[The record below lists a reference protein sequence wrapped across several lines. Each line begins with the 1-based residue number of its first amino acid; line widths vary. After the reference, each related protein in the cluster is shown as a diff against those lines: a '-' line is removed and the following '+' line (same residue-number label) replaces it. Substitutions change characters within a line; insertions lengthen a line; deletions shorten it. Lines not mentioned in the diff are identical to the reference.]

1 MPPVSPQQLFKSL
14 SDETRLSLVLLLREK
29 GELCVC
35 ELTSVLKETQPKISR
50 HLALLR
56 ESGLLTDRR
65 DGKWIHYRL
74 SPHMPAWAAAVIE
87 QAYLC
92 QRDDIRQ
99 LSRQAERDNATTNGK
114 PVCI

>member
-1 MPPVSPQQLFKSL
+1 MLQLNPLQLFKTL

-35 ELTSVLKETQPKISR
+35 ELTTTLRESQPKISR

-56 ESGLLTDRR
+56 DAGLLIDRR

-74 SPHMPAWAAAVIE
+74 SPHMPVWAAAVIE
-87 QAYLC
+87 QA
-92 QRDDIRQ
+92 
-99 LSRQAERDNATTNGK
+99 
-114 PVCI
+114 